1 MFLVFLVFY
10 QLVKLFKHFMDF
22 RFIAKLFAKRQLE
35 LRSAV
40 ADVRQFVRPLEVI
53 IFCAC

>member
-1 MFLVFLVFY
+1 MFLVFLY

-22 RFIAKLFAKRQLE
+22 RFIASFAKRPTWA
-35 LRSAV
+35 SFAAA

-53 IFCAC
+53 I